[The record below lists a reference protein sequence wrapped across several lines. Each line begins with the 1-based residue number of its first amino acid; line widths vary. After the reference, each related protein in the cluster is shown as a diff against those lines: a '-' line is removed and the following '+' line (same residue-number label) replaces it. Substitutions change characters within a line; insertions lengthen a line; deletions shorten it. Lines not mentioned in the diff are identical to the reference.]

1 MVLGH
6 TLTQIGFDFLL
17 NRNNYDPPNF
27 ETGQMVTNCN
37 VWSDA
42 NVKCKLNFG
51 SSDRNPIFSHLSIK
65 VGDVRLTEVDINFEE
80 KIAKKCFFF
89 IKKSSFFMG
98 SIGHIEDWMLC

>member
-65 VGDVRLTEVDINFEE
+65 VGDVRLTEVDIYFEE
-80 KIAKKCFFF
+80 KIAKNVFFY